1 MKQSYTC
8 IIPFYNEGNRILDTL
23 AVVTRVSSF
32 SEIICI
38 DDGSTDNA
46 LIDIQKQYPHVTLMT
61 LPTNRGKSDA
71 ISAGLHAT
79 KTSDIFLIDADLQ
92 SLSHE
97 ELSSAIKK
105 YETHHLDM
113 LILGRHDSNLFVK
126 MNRGDILF
134 SGQRILSVT
143 DLHEIFSVSPDK
155 YQLEIAIN
163 TYMRKKKKHVAWMA
177 SSLLNTYKSEKW
189 GFFSGV
195 SHELSMAW
203 DIIRYAGPREYL
215 AQIRTFAK
223 QRV

>member
-1 MKQSYTC
+1 MKHTYTC
-8 IIPFYNEGNRILDTL
+8 IIPFYNESTRILDTL
-23 AVVTRVSSF
+23 EIVTQVNAF

-38 DDGSTDNA
+38 DDGSSDNA
-46 LIDIQKQYPHVTLMT
+46 LIDIQKQFPEVQLMT

-71 ISAGLHAT
+71 IAAGLHAT
-79 KTSDIFLIDADLQ
+79 ETSHIFLIDADLR
-92 SLSHE
+92 SLSDE

-143 DLHEIFSVSPDK
+143 DLHHIFSISPDK

-163 TYMRKKKKHVAWMA
+163 TYMRKKNARVAWMP
-177 SSLLNTYKSEKW
+177 SSLLNTYKSKKW

-203 DIIRYAGPREYL
+203 DIIKYAGPREYL
-215 AQIRTFAK
+215 RQIRLFAK
-223 QRV
+223 QQV